1 MRAVKKI
8 QSVNKINSFSFT
20 IIYENKPFKFF
31 ENSKIQ
37 LLTIQL
43 EFDKIYSVKIHRKR
57 ANNLALVLLQRN
69 AANEQNFPLE
79 KKQLLSV

>member
-1 MRAVKKI
+1 
-8 QSVNKINSFSFT
+8 
-20 IIYENKPFKFF
+20 
-31 ENSKIQ
+31 

-43 EFDKIYSVKIHRKR
+43 EIDKIYSVKIHRKR